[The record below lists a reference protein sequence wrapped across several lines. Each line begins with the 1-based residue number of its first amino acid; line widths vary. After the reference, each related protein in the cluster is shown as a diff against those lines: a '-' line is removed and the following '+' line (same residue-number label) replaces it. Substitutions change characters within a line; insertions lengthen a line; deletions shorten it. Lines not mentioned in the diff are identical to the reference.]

1 MHFGAIVAYEVNG
14 RFAAMDIVYA
24 AAVVAFFA
32 LCRTFVVF
40 CDRLRDA
47 APGEL

>member
-1 MHFGAIVAYEVNG
+1 MHFGAIVVCVVNG
-14 RFAAMDIVYA
+14 RFAAMDIVYG

-32 LCRTFVVF
+32 LCWAFVVF